1 MNDHTST
8 GRRRFLQGS
17 ALALAGAG
25 TGLAPLFVPGTAAA
39 QAGGKLVYA
48 GFGGSYERSIR
59 TAVLDPFAAAN
70 NIALTAT
77 TGGSDVAKITA
88 MVKANRTEWDLV
100 DTQGATLGQFI
111 SADLLEELDPAIV
124 KPVGLFDGAVTTKY
138 SIPWYQFSLNLYW
151 NSQAVAGT
159 PASWADVWNVQ
170 KFPGKR
176 GLSNLPWF
184 SLEIAL
190 LADGVD
196 IRKLYPLDVDR
207 AFASLTRIKPHAV
220 FLGTSALANAISN
233 QEVVIGII
241 NLARLKSVQQAV
253 PQMRY
258 SWAQAMIDIQQL
270 VVLKGAPNKVNAMKA
285 VAYSLQPEP
294 QKKVLELL
302 GYTPSRKS
310 VLDTIDPAQARDLP
324 GTSATVGNSFYL
336 NADWWGKNGAAVGKR
351 WQDWL
356 AS

>member
-1 MNDHTST
+1 MSNMTI
-8 GRRRFLQGS
+8 GRRRFLQG
-17 ALALAGAG
+17 AGFAMAAIG
-25 TGLAPLFVPGTAAA
+25 TGISPLILPKSA
-39 QAGGKLVYA
+39 QAQTGGKLVYA
-48 GFGGSYERSIR
+48 GFGGSYEQAIR
-59 TAVLDPFAAAN
+59 AAVLEPFATAN
-70 NIALTAT
+70 NIALTTT

-111 SADLLEELDPAIV
+111 SSGLLEELDAAVVNPS
-124 KPVGLFDGAVTTKY
+124 GLFDGAVVTKY
-138 SIPWYQFSLNLYW
+138 SVPWYQFSLNIFW
-151 NSQAVAGT
+151 NSQAIKGT

-176 GLSNLPWF
+176 GLSSLPWF

-196 IRKLYPLDVDR
+196 IKKLYPLDVDR
-207 AFASLTRIKPHAV
+207 GFKSLDRIKPHAV

-241 NLARLKSVQQAV
+241 NLARLKAVQQAV

-258 SWAQAMIDIQQL
+258 TWEQALIDIQQL
-270 VVLKGAPNKVNAMKA
+270 VVLRGAPNKANAMKA
-285 VAYSLQPEP
+285 IAYSLQPAAQER
-294 QKKVLELL
+294 VLELL

-310 VLDTIDPAQARDLP
+310 VLDKIDATRARDLP

-336 NADWWGKNGAAVGKR
+336 NAEWWGKNGAAVGKR